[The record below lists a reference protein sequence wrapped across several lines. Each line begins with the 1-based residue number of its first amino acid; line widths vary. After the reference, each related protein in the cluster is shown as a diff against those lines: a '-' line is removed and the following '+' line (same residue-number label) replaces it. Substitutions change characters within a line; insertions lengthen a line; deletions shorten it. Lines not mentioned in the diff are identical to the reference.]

1 MALPKTQSELE
12 ELLADDTRREEIFGD
27 PEKTTE
33 FLASYA
39 RAMNSGEALS
49 KQIAEQ
55 TAEQSAALVTD
66 WLKEQGVADRPD
78 FSNMAADV
86 AKQITNE
93 TRNREN
99 PVHNPKALGA
109 KLDGMFESPAEF
121 FQAIWHQQEANGDLA
136 ATRNTLRNAF
146 SEGVPSEGGFLV
158 PEEFR
163 AELLRVALESSVVRP
178 RARVIPMNSQSIKF
192 PAVDSTSNASSVYGG
207 IITYWTEE
215 AGTITASNAKFGSI
229 ELEARK
235 LTAYALASNELVSDS
250 AISFDAFIGT
260 AFPEALAFEEDYQFL
275 QGNGAG
281 VPQGVLNSPAII
293 SITKETGQAA
303 NTIVWENIIKAYA
316 RMLPSS
322 LGRAV
327 WLAAP
332 DTFPE
337 LATMALS
344 VGTGGSAIWL
354 NNGVVGPPM
363 TILGR
368 PVVFTEKVN
377 TLGSAGDIV
386 FADLGFYL
394 IGDRQAMSA
403 RSSEHVA
410 FAADQTA
417 FRLISRVDGRPWI
430 QSAITPK
437 NSGDTLSPFV
447 QIAVRA

>member
-1 MALPKTQSELE
+1 MALPKTQAELE
-12 ELLADDTRREEIFGD
+12 ELLADDSRREEIFGD
-27 PEKTTE
+27 PDQTTE
-33 FLASYA
+33 FLANYA

-99 PVHNPKALGA
+99 PAHNPKALGA
-109 KLDGMFESPAEF
+109 KLDGMFDSTAEF
-121 FQAIWHQQEANGDLA
+121 FQAIWHQGSDSGEQ
-136 ATRNTLRNAF
+136 ATARNTLRNAF

-163 AELLRVALESSVVRP
+163 AELLRVALETSVVRP
-178 RARVIPMNSQSIKF
+178 RARVIPMSSLSIKF
-192 PAVDSTSNASSVYGG
+192 PAIDSTTNVSSVYGG

-215 AGTITASNAKFGSI
+215 AATLTASQAAFGSI
-229 ELEARK
+229 ELEAKK
-235 LTAYALASNELVSDS
+235 LTAYALVSNELVSDS
-250 AISFDAFIGT
+250 AISFDAFIGS
-260 AFPEALAFEEDYQFL
+260 AFPEAMAFEEDYQFL
-275 QGNGAG
+275 TGNGAG
-281 VPQGVLNSPAII
+281 EPLGLLNSTAMI
-293 SITKETGQAA
+293 SVTKQSGQAA
-303 NTIVWENIIKAYA
+303 NTIVWENIVKMYA
-316 RMLPSS
+316 RMLPAS
-322 LGRAV
+322 LSRAV
-327 WLAAP
+327 WLASP

-354 NNGVVGPPM
+354 NNGAVGPPM

-368 PVVFTEKVN
+368 PVIFTEKVN

-403 RSSEHVA
+403 RSSEHTA
-410 FAADQTA
+410 FASDQTA
-417 FRLISRVDGRPWI
+417 FRLISRVDGRPWV

-437 NSGDTLSPFV
+437 NAGDTLSPFV